1 MGCLRIGEAYV
12 TIEDDKN
19 RAMMFVGFGMAG
31 PGILGGSLL
40 LLYEVAMAL
49 FIGLGPIFILML
61 LFDATKQMFWKWL
74 WYGIGTLFSM
84 AVLAAMVSISLDVVW
99 RVAEKMWK
107 DAIIGSL
114 LGSNFTDGIS
124 SVAMQQG
131 GLGLILSTLILGTP
145 PIAAMFFQGTL
156 ANFAAYNAV
165 GQQVQA
171 AGAGAAA
178 MRPDGRGGMM
188 PMSGGVVNQGPA
200 QAMQRGQVLDRSGDK
215 QSPDVFSNQ
224 ASRVGGNSAPAQPE
238 RAIPQKTGKYT
249 PPPFS

>member
-1 MGCLRIGEAYV
+1 
-12 TIEDDKN
+12 
-19 RAMMFVGFGMAG
+19 
-31 PGILGGSLL
+31 
-40 LLYEVAMAL
+40 
-49 FIGLGPIFILML
+49 
-61 LFDATKQMFWKWL
+61 MFWKWL

-84 AVLAAMVSISLDVVW
+84 AVLAAMVSISLDVVS
-99 RVAEKMWK
+99 RVAEKMWA

-188 PMSGGVVNQGPA
+188 PMSGGVVNQAPA
-200 QAMQRGQVLDRSGDK
+200 QSMQREVANDSSGRT
-215 QSPDVFSNQ
+215 QSAPDIYPNAANRTI
-224 ASRVGGNSAPAQPE
+224 ASSAPAQPE
-238 RAIPQKTGKYT
+238 HAIPQKPGKYT
-249 PPPFS
+249 PPPSV